1 MQFFSMIYEFSFLI
15 KNDKNIAI
23 TIDQDVYASIKSSYF
38 NASDIIWNDEVRQ
51 VRFLSK
57 KKRKGKLKKS
67 SKERIKKE

>member
-51 VRFLSK
+51 VRCLIFIEEK
-57 KKRKGKLKKS
+57 EERKI
-67 SKERIKKE
+67 EEE